1 MSSSDNAQA
10 SLQHIL
16 AAGGARK
23 TWWRRPWLLAGAAVV
38 LLALLAWL
46 FSGGDDNTVTYKTD
60 KAVTDTLVV
69 TVSATGNLQPTNQV
83 EVGSETSGIIE
94 EVLAEE
100 NDHVK
105 QGQILARLDLSRL
118 TDAVTEAKASLAVAE
133 AQVLETVASHGEVA
147 ADLKRLQE
155 VEKLSGGKIPSRS
168 EMVAAEA
175 AVQRAEAAMASA
187 RAGVVQARARLESSK
202 TSLAKGYIRSPIDGV
217 VLTRS
222 IEPGQTVAASFQ
234 APVLFI
240 LAENLAKMEL
250 QVDIDEADVGQVAA
264 GQKATFSVDA
274 WPGREYPAT
283 ITKVGIGVTPVE
295 EGATSSGV
303 VSYPATLALDNSDLS
318 LRPGMT
324 ATAVITTLVHEK
336 ALLVPNAALRFT
348 PPQPASVSNGSSKQS
363 FSVSSM
369 FMPRG
374 PSVRS
379 NAGKENGKAG
389 SRQVWVL
396 RDDQPVAIPVQT
408 GASNGRYTEI
418 LSGDVQP
425 GMELMTESGNA
436 AP

>member
-23 TWWRRPWLLAGAAVV
+23 TWWHCPWLLAGAAAV
-38 LLALLAWL
+38 LLAMLAWL
-46 FSGGDDNTVTYKTD
+46 FSGEDDNTVTYKTD
-60 KAVTDTLVV
+60 KAITDTLVV

-250 QVDIDEADVGQVAA
+250 QVDIDEADVGQVAS

-283 ITKVGIGVTPVE
+283 ITKVGFGVTPVA
-295 EGATSSGV
+295 EGATASGV

-324 ATAVITTLVHEK
+324 ATAEITTLVHEK
-336 ALLVPNAALRFT
+336 ALLVPNAALRFM
-348 PPQPASVSNGSSKQS
+348 PPVAPVASKKPASFGIASL
-363 FSVSSM
+363 
-369 FMPRG
+369 FMPRRPGNASG
-374 PSVRS
+374 PKVADS
-379 NAGKENGKAG
+379 KAAK
-389 SRQVWVL
+389 QVWVL
-396 RDDQPVAIPVQT
+396 RDGQPVAIPVQT
-408 GASNGRYTEI
+408 GASNGRYTEV

-425 GMELMTESGNA
+425 GMELVTESGNA